1 MTKNKSRFFLFSL
14 VVVFCLFA
22 VFEGIAGND
31 KENLFPVSYLTKQ
44 PAPND
49 FTLVASGKSAPL
61 VLDSYEF
68 SGVLKVARMFQNDIY
83 EVTGTKPRVI
93 LDQFPHGQPAVII
106 GTIGQSRLVD
116 GLIESGKISVD
127 DIKGKWETS
136 LIQVVE
142 NPFPNI
148 PKALVIV
155 GSDKRG
161 TIYGMFDLSRQM
173 GISPWHFWSDV
184 PPKTKNQL
192 FVKNGRYHLGTP
204 KVKYRGIF
212 LNDEEPSL
220 GRWAVENYGGFN
232 HLFYEKVFELILRMK
247 GNYLWPAMWWAG
259 FYSDDPQSA
268 ELADELGVVM
278 GTTHHEPMMRAH
290 AEWKA
295 GGEGD
300 WNYETNEEEL
310 KEFWRGGIE
319 RMHDRESIVTLAMR
333 GDGDMAMTDET
344 NTALLERIVA
354 DQRKIIEDVT
364 GKDASETPQLWAL
377 YKEVQDYYDQGMRV
391 PEDVTLLLC
400 DDNWGNIRK
409 LPKSDAPPR
418 EGGYG
423 IYYHF
428 DYVGGPRNYK
438 WLNTSP
444 LPRVWEQMNLA
455 YRHGVDRIWIVNVGD
470 LKPMELPISFF
481 LDFAFD
487 PDAWPADRLTEYTE
501 LWAEEQFR
509 EEHSTEIA
517 EMLRL
522 YTKYNGRRK
531 PELLSPETYSVIHF
545 NEAERIKHDY
555 NQLAERA
562 KKLYSKIPEKQK
574 DAYYQLVL
582 HPIIACANL
591 NDLYVTTA
599 KNHLYAS
606 QGRSLTNK
614 MAERVEALFKKDA
627 EITDYYHNELAG
639 GKWNHMMAQTHMGYT
654 YWQQPPENSMP
665 EVEKID
671 LTGKTEMGVA
681 IEGSEKYW
689 MAGQADEE
697 LPEINA
703 VCGNSSCIEVFNR
716 GETSFSYEVA
726 TGKPWLA
733 IHPANGIVED
743 EIRLWTT
750 VNWDLVPPGN
760 HTVPVTIN
768 GNGQTVTVNARVF
781 KPEVDNSQ
789 MEETFAECKGYVSI
803 EAAHF
808 NRKID
813 TENLNWK
820 VIPGLGR
827 TLSGVTIEPV
837 TAQRIKPGG
846 ESPRLE
852 YDIFLFE
859 PGEIELKVLL
869 SPTLNYYTNDETRKI
884 AVSVDDG
891 EPQIINLHKDETL
904 QDWERWVSNNI
915 IETSTKH
922 NISET
927 GKHTVK
933 IWMVDAGLVIQ
944 KIIVRTGE
952 EKPTYLGPPETVF
965 VN

>member
-1 MTKNKSRFFLFSL
+1 MINNKFKIFVFFSL
-14 VVVFCLFA
+14 FVLSFLSVFKA
-22 VFEGIAGND
+22 IAEEGKGN
-31 KENLFPVSYLTKQ
+31 LSPVSYLTKH
-44 PAPND
+44 PSPED
-49 FTLVASGKSAPL
+49 FTLVESGISAPI

-68 SGVLKVARMFQNDIY
+68 SGVIKVARMVQNDIY

-93 LDQFPHGQPAVII
+93 LDQFPYGEPVVII
-106 GTIGQSRLVD
+106 GTIGKSKMID
-116 GLIESGKISVD
+116 GLVKSGKINVD
-127 DIKGKWETS
+127 DLKGKWETS

-148 PKALVIV
+148 PKALVIA

-161 TIYGMFDLSRQM
+161 TIFGMFDLSRQIGM
-173 GISPWHFWSDV
+173 SPWHFWSDV
-184 PPKTKNQL
+184 TPKTKSEL
-192 FVKNGRYHLGTP
+192 FVKKGRYNLGTP
-204 KVKYRGIF
+204 KVRYRGIF
-212 LNDEEPSL
+212 LNDEEPAL

-232 HLFYEKVFELILRMK
+232 HLFYEKVFELILRLK

-259 FYSDDPQSA
+259 FYSDDPQNA
-268 ELADELGVVM
+268 ELADELGIVM

-295 GGEGD
+295 GGEGG
-300 WNYETNEEEL
+300 WNYETNAKIL
-310 KEFWRGGIE
+310 REFWRGGIE
-319 RMHDRESIVTLAMR
+319 RMDDRESIVTLAMR

-344 NTALLERIVA
+344 NIELLERIVA
-354 DQRKIIEDVT
+354 DQREIIEDVT

-377 YKEVQDYYDQGMRV
+377 YKEVQDYYDKGMRV
-391 PEDVTLLLC
+391 PDDVTLLLC

-409 LPKSDAPPR
+409 LPEPDEPPR

-481 LDFAFD
+481 IDFAFD
-487 PDAWPADRLTEYTE
+487 PDAWPAERLNEYTE
-501 LWAEEQFR
+501 LWAKEQFGS
-509 EEHSTEIA
+509 EYSTEIA

-531 PELLSPETYSVIHF
+531 PELLSPETYSLIHF
-545 NEAERIKHDY
+545 NEAERIHSDY
-555 NQLAERA
+555 NQLAKRA
-562 KKLYSKIPEKQK
+562 KKLYEKIPSEKK

-599 KNHLYAS
+599 KNRLYAS

-614 MAERVEALFKKDA
+614 MASRVEKLFEKDA
-627 EITDYYHNELAG
+627 EITDYYHTELAD
-639 GKWNHMMAQTHMGYT
+639 GKWNHMMAQTHIGYT

-665 EVEKID
+665 EVETISVPEKAEI
-671 LTGKTEMGVA
+671 GVA
-681 IEGSEKYW
+681 IEGSEKFW
-689 MAGQADEE
+689 TSGESDVS
-697 LPEINA
+697 LPEIST
-703 VCGNSSCIEVFNR
+703 VCGNSVYIEIFNR
-716 GETSFSYEVA
+716 GEEPFFYRVEA
-726 TGKPWLA
+726 DEDWLTF
-733 IHPANGIVED
+733 HPANGTVED
-743 EIRLWTT
+743 EVRLWAS
-750 VNWDLVPPGN
+750 VNRDLVPAGR
-760 HTVPVTIN
+760 HTVPVKIS
-768 GNGQTVTVNARVF
+768 GNGQSVTVNARVF
-781 KPEVDNSQ
+781 KPTVSEN
-789 MEETFAECKGYVSI
+789 ELAGTFPECKGYVSI
-803 EAAHF
+803 EAEHF
-808 NRKID
+808 NRKIE
-813 TENLNWK
+813 TKNITWK

-827 TLSGVTIEPV
+827 TLGGVTVKPV
-837 TAQRIKPGG
+837 TAERIEPDDD
-846 ESPRLE
+846 SPRLE

-859 PGEIELKVLL
+859 PGEVELDVLL

-884 AVSVDDG
+884 AVSVDDE
-891 EPQIINLHKDETL
+891 EPQIINLHENETL
-904 QDWERWVSNNI
+904 QDWERWVSNNS

-922 NISET
+922 NIRES
-927 GKHTVK
+927 GKHTLKV
-933 IWMVDAGLVIQ
+933 WMVDAGLVIQ
-944 KIIVRTGE
+944 KVVVRSGQ
-952 EKPTYLGPPETVF
+952 EKPTYLKPPETGF

>member
-1 MTKNKSRFFLFSL
+1 MINNKFKIFVFFSL
-14 VVVFCLFA
+14 FVLSFLSVFKA
-22 VFEGIAGND
+22 NAEDGKGN
-31 KENLFPVSYLTKQ
+31 LSPVSYLTKH
-44 PAPND
+44 PSPED
-49 FTLVASGKSAPL
+49 FTLVESGISAPI

-68 SGVLKVARMFQNDIY
+68 SGVIKVARMVQNDIY

-93 LDQFPHGQPAVII
+93 LDQFPYGEPVVII
-106 GTIGQSRLVD
+106 GTIGKSKMID
-116 GLIESGKISVD
+116 GLVKSGKISVD
-127 DIKGKWETS
+127 DLKGKWETS

-148 PKALVIV
+148 PKALVIA

-161 TIYGMFDLSRQM
+161 TIFGMFDLSRQIGM
-173 GISPWHFWSDV
+173 SPWHFWSDV
-184 PPKTKNQL
+184 TPKTKSEL
-192 FVKNGRYHLGTP
+192 FVKKGRYNLGTP
-204 KVKYRGIF
+204 KVRYRGIF
-212 LNDEEPSL
+212 LNDEEPAL

-232 HLFYEKVFELILRMK
+232 HLFYKKVFELILRLK

-259 FYSDDPQSA
+259 FYSDDPQNA
-268 ELADELGVVM
+268 ELAHELGIVM

-290 AEWKA
+290 TEWKA

-300 WNYETNEEEL
+300 WNYEINAKIL
-310 KEFWRGGIE
+310 REFWRGGIE
-319 RMHDRESIVTLAMR
+319 RMDDRESIVTLAMR
-333 GDGDMAMTDET
+333 GNGDMAMTDET
-344 NTALLERIVA
+344 NIELLERIVA
-354 DQRKIIEDVT
+354 DQREIIEDVT

-377 YKEVQDYYDQGMRV
+377 YKEVQDYYDKGMRV
-391 PEDVTLLLC
+391 PDDVTLLLC

-409 LPKSDAPPR
+409 LPEPDELPR

-487 PDAWPADRLTEYTE
+487 PDAWPADRLNEYTE
-501 LWAEEQFR
+501 LWAKEQFGS
-509 EEHSTEIA
+509 EHSTEIA
-517 EMLRL
+517 KMLRL

-531 PELLSPETYSVIHF
+531 PELLSPETYSLIHF
-545 NEAERIKHDY
+545 NEAERIRNDY
-555 NQLAERA
+555 NQLAKRA
-562 KKLYSKIPEKQK
+562 KKLYEKIPSEKK
-574 DAYYQLVL
+574 DAFYQLVL

-599 KNHLYAS
+599 KNRLYAS

-614 MAERVEALFKKDA
+614 MASRVEKLFEKDA
-627 EITDYYHNELAG
+627 EITDYYHTELAD
-639 GKWNHMMAQTHMGYT
+639 GKWNHMMAQTHIGYT

-665 EVEKID
+665 EVETISVPEKA
-671 LTGKTEMGVA
+671 EMGLA
-681 IEGSEKYW
+681 IEGSEKFW
-689 MAGQADEE
+689 ISGVADVS
-697 LPEINA
+697 LPEIST
-703 VCGNSSCIEVFNR
+703 VCGNSVYIEIFNR
-716 GETSFSYEVA
+716 GEEPFFYRVEVDED
-726 TGKPWLA
+726 WLTF
-733 IHPANGIVED
+733 HPANGTVED
-743 EIRLWTT
+743 EVRLWAS
-750 VNWDLVPPGN
+750 VNRDLVPAGT
-760 HTVPVTIN
+760 HEVPVKIS
-768 GNGQTVTVNARVF
+768 GNGQSVTVIARVF
-781 KPEVDNSQ
+781 KPTVSEN
-789 MEETFAECKGYVSI
+789 ELAETFPECKGYVSI
-803 EAAHF
+803 EAEHF
-808 NRKID
+808 NRKIE
-813 TENLNWK
+813 TKNITWE

-827 TLSGVTIEPV
+827 TLSGVTVKPV
-837 TAQRIKPGG
+837 TAERIEPDDD
-846 ESPRLE
+846 SPRLE

-859 PGEIELKVLL
+859 PGEVELNVLL

-884 AVSVDDG
+884 AVSVDDE
-891 EPQIINLHKDETL
+891 EPQIINLHENETL
-904 QDWERWVSNNI
+904 QDWERWVSNNS

-922 NISET
+922 NIREP

-944 KIIVRTGE
+944 KVVVRSGQ
-952 EKPTYLGPPETVF
+952 EKPTYLKPPETGF

>member
-1 MTKNKSRFFLFSL
+1 MTKNKFKFILFCS
-14 VVVFCLFA
+14 LFA
-22 VFEGIAGND
+22 LSLFPIFKGVAGNGN
-31 KENLFPVSYLTKQ
+31 ENLLPVAYLTNH
-44 PAPND
+44 PSPDD
-49 FTLVASGKSAPL
+49 FTLVSSGKTAPL
-61 VLDSYEF
+61 VLDGYEYP
-68 SGVLKVARMFQNDIY
+68 GVIKVAGMLQNDIY
-83 EVTGTKPRVI
+83 KVTGTKPRVI
-93 LDQFPHGQPAVII
+93 LDQFPQGQQAVII
-106 GTIGQSRLVD
+106 GTIGQSKLID
-116 GLIESGKISVD
+116 GLVESGKISVD

-142 NPFPNI
+142 NPFPNV
-148 PKALVIV
+148 PKALVIA

-173 GISPWHFWSDV
+173 GMSPWHFWSDV
-184 PPKTKNQL
+184 PPKSKSQL
-192 FVKNGRYHLGTP
+192 FVKNGRYNLGTP

-212 LNDEEPSL
+212 LNDEEPAL

-259 FYSDDPQSA
+259 FYSDDPQNA
-268 ELADELGVVM
+268 ELAHELGIVM

-300 WNYETNEEEL
+300 WNYETNEEIL

-319 RMHDRESIVTLAMR
+319 RMDDRESIVTLAMR

-344 NTALLERIVA
+344 NIELLERIVA

-364 GKDASETPQLWAL
+364 GEDAAETPQLWAL

-391 PEDVTLLLC
+391 PDDVTLLLC

-409 LPKSDAPPR
+409 LPKPDAPPR

-487 PDAWPADRLTEYTE
+487 PDAWPAERLNEYTE
-501 LWAEEQFR
+501 LWAKEQFGS
-509 EEHSTEIA
+509 EHSTEIA

-522 YTKYNGRRK
+522 YTKFNGRRK
-531 PELLSPETYSVIHF
+531 PELLSPETYSLIHF
-545 NEAERIKHDY
+545 NEAERVRSDY

-562 KKLYSKIPEKQK
+562 KKLYEKIPAEDK
-574 DAYYQLVL
+574 DAFYQLVL

-599 KNHLYAS
+599 QNRLYAS
-606 QGRSLTNK
+606 QGRALTNQ
-614 MAERVEALFKKDA
+614 MASRVEKLFEKDA
-627 EITDYYHNELAG
+627 EITDYYHTELAN
-639 GKWNHMMAQTHMGYT
+639 GKWNHMMAQTHIGYT

-665 EVEKID
+665 EVETISVPEKA
-671 LTGKTEMGVA
+671 EMGVA
-681 IEGSEKYW
+681 IEGSEKFW
-689 MAGQADEE
+689 TSGVADVS
-697 LPEINA
+697 LPEIST
-703 VCGNSSCIEVFNR
+703 VCENSVYIEIFNR
-716 GETSFSYEVA
+716 GKVPFSYRVE
-726 TGKPWLA
+726 TGEEWLTF
-733 IHPANGIVED
+733 HPASGTVDD
-743 EIRLWTT
+743 EVRLWAS
-750 VNWDLVPPGN
+750 VNRDLVPAGY
-760 HTVPVTIN
+760 HSVPVKIS

-781 KPEVDNSQ
+781 KTTVYESQ
-789 MEETFAECKGYVSI
+789 LAGTFPECKGYVSM
-803 EAAHF
+803 EAEHF
-808 NRKID
+808 NRKVE
-813 TENLNWK
+813 TENITWK
-820 VIPGLGR
+820 VISGLGR
-827 TLSGVTIEPV
+827 TLGGVTVKPV
-837 TAQRIKPGG
+837 TAERIKPEGD
-846 ESPRLE
+846 SPRLE

-859 PGEIELKVLL
+859 PGEIELNVLL

-884 AVSVDDG
+884 AVSVDDE
-891 EPQIINLHKDETL
+891 EPQIINLHENETL
-904 QDWERWVSNNI
+904 QDWERWVSNNS

-922 NISET
+922 NIHEP

-944 KIIVRTGE
+944 KVVIRSGE
-952 EKPTYLGPPETVF
+952 KGPTYLKLF
-965 VN
+965 L